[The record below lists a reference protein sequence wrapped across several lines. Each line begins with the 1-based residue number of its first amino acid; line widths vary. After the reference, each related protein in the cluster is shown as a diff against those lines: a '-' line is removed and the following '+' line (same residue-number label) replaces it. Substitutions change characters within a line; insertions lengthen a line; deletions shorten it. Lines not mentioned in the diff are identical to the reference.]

1 MGFFRYLAVFGSA
14 VAPARLFIHAAVLVE
29 PNRSR
34 KIEFPSDLDSK
45 VIERLKI
52 YPGRLLS
59 RGIIKP
65 KRSSKTGASFR
76 KLTIHPHL
84 VVSIASQLDVHL

>member
-34 KIEFPSDLDSK
+34 KIEFPSDLHSK
-45 VIERLKI
+45 VIERLKV
-52 YPGRLLS
+52 YPGLLQARYPSWGAKVRDVSNLGARRGQVSAVRADHSESIRL
-59 RGIIKP
+59 
-65 KRSSKTGASFR
+65 
-76 KLTIHPHL
+76 
-84 VVSIASQLDVHL
+84 